1 MNISLCAQ
9 LSKNVAPDF
18 ALDMASVEAKI
29 NENIQ
34 AMEDALK
41 QAVEDESD
49 FAVFGEAFLHGF
61 DSLKFDYKRDI
72 QIASS
77 SASVELAKISALAV
91 KYDIAI
97 AFGYYENAK
106 GVIYSS
112 YLVLDRNGERIC
124 NYRRVSEG
132 WRIQEAC
139 ADYREG
145 KEFISF
151 ELDEKEFAIMLCGD
165 FWEDHLLSKIIE
177 LDDKVD
183 AFLWPV
189 HCDYKVSF
197 WESTDKADYIKRSEI
212 LESPVLFYNNFC
224 EEENTAKGG
233 AYLWY
238 QGKTYAEMPM
248 GKRGVLTFNF

>member
-1 MNISLCAQ
+1 MKISLCAQ
-9 LSKNVAPDF
+9 LSKNVAPNFEIDKN
-18 ALDMASVEAKI
+18 SVQAI
-29 NENIQ
+29 LAENIQ

-49 FAVFGEAFLHGF
+49 LAVFGEAFLHGF
-61 DSLKFDYKRDI
+61 DALQFNYERDI
-72 QIASS
+72 QLALAE
-77 SASVELAKISALAV
+77 ASVELAKISALAR
-91 KYDIAI
+91 KYKIAI

-106 GVIYSS
+106 GVIHSS
-112 YLVLDRNGERIC
+112 YLVFDKNGKRLC
-124 NYRRVSEG
+124 NYRRVSQG

-145 KEFISF
+145 SDFISF
-151 ELDEKEFAIMLCGD
+151 KLKDKDLGIIMCGD

-189 HCDYKVSF
+189 HCDYKEED
-197 WESTDKADYIKRSEI
+197 WEKTDKADYIQRSEI
-212 LESPVLFYNNFC
+212 LASPVLFCNNFC
-224 EEENTAKGG
+224 EEKNYAKGG
-233 AYLWY
+233 AYLWC

>member
-1 MNISLCAQ
+1 MKISLCAQ
-9 LSKNVAPDF
+9 LSKNVAPNFEIDKT
-18 ALDMASVEAKI
+18 SVKNLLA
-29 NENIQ
+29 ENIQ
-34 AMEDALK
+34 TIEEALK
-41 QAVEDESD
+41 QAAEDESD
-49 FAVFGEAFLHGF
+49 LLVFGEAFLHAF
-61 DSLKFDYKRDI
+61 AALQFNYERDI

-77 SASVELAKISALAV
+77 LSSLELAKISALAK
-91 KYDIAI
+91 KYKIAI

-106 GVIYSS
+106 GVIHSS
-112 YLVLDRNGERIC
+112 YLVLDKNGKRLC

-151 ELDEKEFAIMLCGD
+151 KLKDKSFGIIICGD
-165 FWEDHLLSKIIE
+165 FWEDYLLPQIIE

-189 HCDYKVSF
+189 HCDYKVET
-197 WESTDKADYIKRSEI
+197 WEKIDKADYIKRSEI
-212 LESPVLFYNNFC
+212 LAKPVLFCNNFC
-224 EEENTAKGG
+224 KEENYAKGG
-233 AYLWY
+233 AYLWH

-248 GKRGVLTFNF
+248 GKRGILTFNF